1 MSMHMQMRVC
11 MCVCV
16 HVEARNQCEASSFIS
31 FLPYF
36 LRHEARSLNLELTS
50 SVRLGP
56 VSRGDPPVFP
66 GLKHMC
72 FVLGEGV
79 FCCCCFYSGAGGS
92 HGVLVLVWPA
102 GSSPHPSLIPS
113 VGWTLLCSGPGG
125 VDLCPSFIRLLL

>member
-16 HVEARNQCEASSFIS
+16 RVEARNQCEASSFIS

-66 GLKHMC
+66 GLKHMR
-72 FVLGEGV
+72 FVLG
-79 FCCCCFYSGAGGS
+79 GG
-92 HGVLVLVWPA
+92 G
-102 GSSPHPSLIPS
+102 
-113 VGWTLLCSGPGG
+113 
-125 VDLCPSFIRLLL
+125 FLLLFFLQRCWGFTWGPCACVTSWVISPPATHPLGGLDTALFWPWWS